1 MARVFETQTIEVDPF
16 ASPVVNVNLDKD
28 FDVLE
33 AAIIANT
40 VKASGVR
47 EITLGLIYDDAVTAQ
62 HSLSLETIL
71 VGQNITKVANVAI
84 SDIQT
89 VQFTEFIDHS
99 IVNDT
104 MRLTILT
111 LSIVGAQVNQFTTE
125 INQLDPFNPITI
137 GTPVAATGTLLESH
151 LVNVGSL
158 VKTTSVSSG
167 TLNSVLVI
175 VSQV

>member
-1 MARVFETQTIEVDPF
+1 MARVFETQTIEIDPF

-28 FDVLE
+28 FSVLE
-33 AAIIANT
+33 AAILTNT

-47 EITLGLIYDDAVTAQ
+47 EITLGLVYDDAVTAQ

-71 VGQNITKVANVAI
+71 VGQNIAEVANVAI

-89 VQFTEFIDHS
+89 VVFTEFIDHS

-111 LSIVGAQVNQFTTE
+111 LSVGLAQVNQFTTE
-125 INQLDPFNPITI
+125 LNQLDPFNPITT
-137 GTPVAATGTLLESH
+137 GTAVAALGTLLESH

-158 VKTTSVSSG
+158 VKTPDVSSG
-167 TLNSVLVI
+167 TLNSVLV
-175 VSQV
+175 VLSEA